1 MKKII
6 DGKKVAENLFNT
18 LKRKAKKL
26 EKESIKLK
34 LAVVLV
40 GDDKASVS
48 FIRKKEEACQAV
60 GIDFELFTFPEDIN
74 ENNLSRKIDVIQ
86 NDKKLSGL
94 VIQLPLPSKINTRNI
109 LEKIKPEFDVDCL
122 TSSNQG
128 KLTADM
134 PIVLPPTAA
143 ACLHLLDK
151 YSVNLIGKH
160 VVIVGRGDLVGKPL
174 GIILT
179 QDKNTITVC
188 NKHTKNLKKI
198 TLQADILITGTGV
211 VHLIKGDMVKNG
223 VVVIDAGTGFRGK
236 KLYGDC
242 DFEPIYK
249 RAKLITPVPG
259 GVGPVTVAKL
269 LENIFDLRKLNNK

>member
-6 DGKKVAENLFNT
+6 DGKKAAQKIFEK

-26 EKESIKLK
+26 AKDNIKLK

-40 GDDKASVS
+40 GDDRASVS
-48 FIRKKEEACQAV
+48 FIRKKEEACLEV
-60 GIDFELFTFPEDIN
+60 GIDFELFTFPKSIDED
-74 ENNLSRKIDVIQ
+74 NLLKKIDIIQ
-86 NDKKLSGL
+86 NDKQLSGL
-94 VIQLPLPSKINTRNI
+94 VIQLPLPNKINSRNV
-109 LEKIKPEFDVDCL
+109 LERIKPELDVDCL
-122 TSSNQG
+122 TSFNQG

-134 PIVLPPTAA
+134 PIALPPTAA
-143 ACLHLLDK
+143 ACLHLLDEYK
-151 YSVNLIGKH
+151 VNLVGKY

-188 NKHTKNLKKI
+188 NKHTKNLKAI
-198 TLQADILITGTGV
+198 TLQADVLITGTGV
-211 VHLIKGDMVKNG
+211 VHLVKDDMVKNG
-223 VVVIDAGTGFRGK
+223 VVIIDAGTGFKGK

-242 DFEPIYK
+242 DFKSIYNK
-249 RAKLITPVPG
+249 ARLITPVPG

-269 LENIFDLRKLNNK
+269 LENIFDLQKLKNK